1 VFQKLKQNK
10 SVMITK
16 NLLFII
22 TLWLLIFNSFV
33 FAQNTKE
40 RQILWTADW
49 SPNGKYIAI
58 GGNID
63 SLKIYEAKSL
73 KLYKSYLVKGTI
85 TRVKWHPSKNVI
97 AVAIQIS
104 EDKSMLLNLDT
115 NSKIELNGIS
125 SDGARGIDWNYNGEF
140 LAVADNDGQ
149 ITLFN
154 DKGELIKKFA
164 NENNSTKGITA
175 IDWHPIKN
183 IFVTVSD
190 EIRILSI
197 EGNLLKT
204 IKHRDEDVLLL
215 SVAWHK
221 SGSFFVTGDYGYET
235 YKSLL
240 QYWDEEGN
248 LIKSNDVSVGE
259 YRNLTWNPKGNRLA
273 SASDALRIWDEKGNL
288 ISEGAS
294 KEYLWGISWN
304 KNGKKIITTSA
315 VQTIALWNQKA
326 ELQINLE

>member
-1 VFQKLKQNK
+1 MIIK
-10 SVMITK
+10 SLFFKITL
-16 NLLFII
+16 LLFI
-22 TLWLLIFNSFV
+22 FNSSL
-33 FAQNTKE
+33 FAQNTNK

-49 SPNGKYIAI
+49 SPNGEYIAI

-63 SLKIYEAKSL
+63 SLKIYYAKSL
-73 KLYKSYLVKGTI
+73 KLHKSFTIKGTI
-85 TRVKWHPSKNVI
+85 TRVKWHPNKNVI
-97 AVAIQIS
+97 AIATQIS
-104 EDKSMLLNLDT
+104 EDKSILLNLDT

-125 SDGARGIDWNYNGEF
+125 PEGARGIDWNNNGEF

-190 EIRILSI
+190 KIRILSI

-204 IKHRDEDVLLL
+204 IKHREEDVLLL

-221 SGSFFVTGDYGYET
+221 SGKFFVTGDYGYDD

-248 LIKSNDVSVGE
+248 LIKSNNISEGE
-259 YRNLTWNPKGNRLA
+259 YRNLSWNPKGNRLA
-273 SASDALRIWDEKGNL
+273 SASDALRIWDENGNL
-288 ISEGAS
+288 ISEGKS

-315 VQTIALWNQKA
+315 LQTISLWNQKA
-326 ELQINLE
+326 ELQNNF